1 MVNDNIFP
9 MIGCQLQKYN
19 MRPFNLLFCFLFH
32 PKIPS
37 ASSSDVRMRGSVSI
51 CCDTHVAHA
60 YGRTQFAIIRSFP
73 CLCIFT
79 IYIIICLIIR
89 MCFALLYTYHLS
101 IFIIILFYISNILSI
116 FTITETLLLVFTIY
130 NFLKYLL

>member
-19 MRPFNLLFCFLFH
+19 MRPFNLLLCFLFH

-79 IYIIICLIIR
+79 IYIIICLIIHT
-89 MCFALLYTYHLS
+89 CFVLLYTYHLS
-101 IFIIILFYISNILSI
+101 IFIIIFFIFRIFCLFSP
-116 FTITETLLLVFTIY
+116 
-130 NFLKYLL
+130 

>member
-1 MVNDNIFP
+1 MITFSLWSGVNYKNIICGPLICSFA
-9 MIGCQLQKYN
+9 
-19 MRPFNLLFCFLFH
+19 FFFT
-32 PKIPS
+32 PKTPS

-130 NFLKYLL
+130 NFFKYLL

>member
-1 MVNDNIFP
+1 MEEKKRNTWWDVLIIALKNYKLSVCFI
-9 MIGCQLQKYN
+9 IQKKKLN
-19 MRPFNLLFCFLFH
+19 PTHLLEE
-32 PKIPS
+32 
-37 ASSSDVRMRGSVSI
+37 SVSI

-79 IYIIICLIIR
+79 IYIIICLIICT
-89 MCFALLYTYHLS
+89 CFVLFYTYHLS
-101 IFIIILFYISNILSI
+101 IFIIILFYILNILSI